1 MITILFFL
9 LFNIFFHLILVQ
21 VTNYLFVF
29 RMRTQVRA
37 DQTADSRLLD

>member
-1 MITILFFL
+1 MITVLFFL
-9 LFNIFFHLILVQ
+9 LFNIFFRLILMH
-21 VTNYLFVF
+21 VTNYLSVF